1 MTDDTG
7 DSRSQQPD
15 LSRAIT
21 VPVPA
26 SEAFGIF
33 AGHPAE
39 WLPAAHTFVP
49 EPLLIAMEPR
59 VGGRFYERAA
69 DGSEVTRGTITDWDP
84 PRRLA
89 VTWRIGP
96 GWRPVPDDERASV
109 IVVDFVPAGPAS
121 TRVVTTYTQ
130 LHRHGEFA
138 RVIRAA
144 IESQDPGETL
154 RNYAAAVTRR
164 MVTRE

>member
-1 MTDDTG
+1 MTSDTSNSG
-7 DSRSQQPD
+7 SQPD
-15 LSRAIT
+15 LSRTIT
-21 VPVPA
+21 VPVA
-26 SEAFGIF
+26 AGEAFGIF
-33 AGHPAE
+33 TGHPGG

-49 EPLLIAMEPR
+49 EPQLIAMELG

-69 DGSEVTRGTITDWDP
+69 DGTEVTRGTITDWDP

-109 IVVDFVPAGPAS
+109 IVVDFVPVGPTT

-138 RVIRAA
+138 SVIRAA

-154 RNYAAAVTRR
+154 QNYAAAVARR
-164 MVTRE
+164 AATRE

>member
-1 MTDDTG
+1 VG
-7 DSRSQQPD
+7 GPKRSSAIKVQ
-15 LSRAIT
+15 SVIT
-21 VPVPA
+21 VTQ
-26 SEAFGIF
+26 
-33 AGHPAE
+33 AGHH
-39 WLPAAHTFVP
+39 AALYRDHQISMIREDWRSWVRS
-49 EPLLIAMEPR
+49 APR
-59 VGGRFYERAA
+59 PITGVGGRFYERAA
-69 DGSEVTRGTITDWDP
+69 DGTEVTRGTITDWDP

-109 IVVDFVPAGPAS
+109 IVVDFVPVGPTT

-138 RVIRAA
+138 SVIRAA

-154 RNYAAAVTRR
+154 QNYAAAVARR
-164 MVTRE
+164 AATRE